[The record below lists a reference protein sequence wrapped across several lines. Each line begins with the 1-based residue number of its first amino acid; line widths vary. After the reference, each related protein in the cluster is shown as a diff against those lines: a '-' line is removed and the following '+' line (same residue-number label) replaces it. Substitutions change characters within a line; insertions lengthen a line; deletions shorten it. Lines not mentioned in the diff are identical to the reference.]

1 MGCSDAWY
9 EEGKEGDEMNCD
21 NEASARLEENRDCLL
36 PKTKPVKIPPI
47 PPRINEAISL
57 DFDFCLSWNTSPAG
71 ANDLVRSKVK
81 KAPAKV
87 RTREAKKR
95 DKA

>member
-1 MGCSDAWY
+1 
-9 EEGKEGDEMNCD
+9 MNYD
-21 NEASARLEENRDCLL
+21 NEGFVGLEENNECLL
-36 PKTKPVKIPPI
+36 PKTKPVKIPPM
-47 PPRINEAISL
+47 PPRMNEAISL
-57 DFDFCLSWNTSPAG
+57 DVDICLSRNTSPAG

-87 RTREAKKR
+87 RTKEAKKS